1 MPSFACNTVF
11 WGCIPVNVPVVMK
24 KIVVSVLIAFTLVS
38 SANAAKATPP
48 LEALLPAGTVLVLAA
63 PNYASAKKHFKAS
76 ASGRFWDS
84 AEFKPF
90 RKKLAAGFEANV
102 MAEIEEELAI
112 DFDAFEKMASG
123 SVALAVVPGQD
134 AGEEP
139 ALLLLLDAGRKSVTL
154 RRALS
159 RLERD
164 WKKDDREVS
173 ETEIGGVDFTTVSD
187 PEGDQQVHIGR
198 VGAQLFVG
206 TKSAQIEGVLARLN
220 GKGSGTLADN
230 PAFAA
235 DHGAVLKGADFYVWA
250 NPGAVLPQL
259 LDNLPDGAELGIDFG
274 EVVGALGINGLGTFA
289 MAYSERPSGAHYELF
304 IGLPKANRK
313 GLFSLLETKQAD
325 ASPPPFVPANVGGF
339 LRWRLNMDAAWK
351 NLEKLLLE
359 LSPDVA
365 NMVEFTVGLLGKDK
379 DSNFDFKKS
388 FLNNFGDDLI
398 LYQMPPKSSALN
410 DIGAGPIVVLV
421 KSPNPDELI
430 KGIGAVPGILPPPL
444 NEAAMLPRRLGDHTV
459 YSFELAEFPDPSTGE
474 LVKMELLLAARDGY
488 MAVSTDA
495 DLLQMFLDGK
505 TMGSLAKRDGL
516 ATAAT
521 SVGGMDSGFFS
532 YQNDRDMVLSTMD
545 TLRDNAD
552 QFDMIFSMIPMDG
565 FGEVS
570 LSEWLD
576 FSLLPTGSKIAKY
589 FDFTVYGAETND
601 RGISLKMF
609 SPRPATLKR

>member
-1 MPSFACNTVF
+1 
-11 WGCIPVNVPVVMK
+11 MK
-24 KIVVSVLIAFTLVS
+24 KIVVSVLIAFTLVL

-505 TMGSLAKRDGL
+505 TMGSLAKRDRL

-521 SVGGMDSGFFS
+521 SVGGMDSGIFG
-532 YQNDRDMVLSTMD
+532 YQNDRDMVLSTID
-545 TLRDNAD
+545 TLRDNTD
-552 QFDMIFSMIPMDG
+552 QFDMILSMIPMDDL
-565 FGEVS
+565 GEVS
-570 LSEWLD
+570 LGEWLD

>member
-1 MPSFACNTVF
+1 
-11 WGCIPVNVPVVMK
+11 MK
-24 KIVVSVLIAFTLVS
+24 KIVVSILVGFTLVS
-38 SANAAKATPP
+38 SAKAAKAAPS
-48 LEALLPAGTVLVLAA
+48 LEALLPAETVLVVAA
-63 PNYASAKKHFKAS
+63 PNYASAKKHFKDS
-76 ASGRFWDS
+76 ASGQFWDS

-90 RKKLAAGFEANV
+90 RKKLADGFEANV
-102 MAEIEEELAI
+102 LAGIEEQLAI
-112 DFDAFEKMASG
+112 DFEAFEKMASG
-123 SVALAVVPGQD
+123 PVALAVVPGQD

-139 ALLLLLDAGRKSVTL
+139 VLLLLLDAGRKSATL
-154 RRALS
+154 RRTLS

-173 ETEIGGVDFTTVSD
+173 ETEIGGVDFTTVRD
-187 PEGDQQVHIGR
+187 LEGDRQVHIGR
-198 VGAQLFVG
+198 VGAQLVVG
-206 TKSAQIEGVLARLN
+206 TKPAQIEGVLARLN
-220 GKGSGTLADN
+220 GKGAGALAGN

-235 DHGAVLKGADFYVWA
+235 DHGAVLKGADFYVWS

-259 LDNLPDGAELGIDFG
+259 LDNLPDGAEVGIDFG
-274 EVVGALGINGLGTFA
+274 EVLGALGIDGLGTLA
-289 MAYSERPSGAHYELF
+289 MAYSERPDGAHSELF
-304 IGLPKANRK
+304 IGLPKAKRK
-313 GLFSLLETKQAD
+313 GLFGLLETKRAD
-325 ASPPPFVPANVGGF
+325 TSPPPFVPANVGAF
-339 LRWRLNMDAAWK
+339 SRWRLDMDAAWK

-379 DSNFDFKKS
+379 DSNFDFRKS
-388 FLNNFGDDLI
+388 FLNNFSDDLI
-398 LYQMPPKSSALN
+398 VYQMPPKGTALN
-410 DIGAGPIVVLV
+410 DIGAGPMVVLV

-430 KGIGAVPGILPPPL
+430 KGVGAVPGILPPPL

-521 SVGGMDSGFFS
+521 SVGGMDSGIFG
-532 YQNDRDMVLSTMD
+532 YQNDRDMVLSTID
-545 TLRDNAD
+545 TLRDNTD
-552 QFDMIFSMIPMDG
+552 QFDMILSMIPMDDL
-565 FGEVS
+565 GEVS
-570 LSEWLD
+570 LGEWLD

>member
-1 MPSFACNTVF
+1 
-11 WGCIPVNVPVVMK
+11 MK
-24 KIVVSVLIAFTLVS
+24 KIVVSILVGFTLVS
-38 SANAAKATPP
+38 SAKAAKAAPS
-48 LEALLPAGTVLVLAA
+48 LEALLPAETVLVVAA
-63 PNYASAKKHFKAS
+63 PNYASAKKHFKDS
-76 ASGRFWDS
+76 ASGQFWDS

-90 RKKLAAGFEANV
+90 RKKLADGFEANV
-102 MAEIEEELAI
+102 LAGIEEELAI
-112 DFDAFEKMASG
+112 DFEAFEEMASG
-123 SVALAVVPGQD
+123 PVALAVVPGQD

-139 ALLLLLDAGRKSVTL
+139 ALLLLLDAGRKSATL
-154 RRALS
+154 RRTLS

-173 ETEIGGVDFTTVSD
+173 ETEIGGVDFTTVRD
-187 PEGDQQVHIGR
+187 LEGDRQVHIGR
-198 VGAQLFVG
+198 VGAQLVVG
-206 TKSAQIEGVLARLN
+206 TKPAQIEGVLARLN
-220 GKGSGTLADN
+220 GKGAGTLAGS

-259 LDNLPDGAELGIDFG
+259 LDNLPDGAEVGIDFG
-274 EVVGALGINGLGTFA
+274 EVVGALGIDGLGTLA
-289 MAYSERPSGAHYELF
+289 MAYSERPDGAHSELF
-304 IGLPKANRK
+304 IGLPKAKRK
-313 GLFSLLETKQAD
+313 GLFGLLETKRAD
-325 ASPPPFVPANVGGF
+325 TSPPPFVPANVGAF
-339 LRWRLNMDAAWK
+339 SRWRLDMDAAWK

-388 FLNNFGDDLI
+388 FLHNFGDDLI
-398 LYQMPPKSSALN
+398 VYQMPPKGTALN
-410 DIGAGPIVVLV
+410 DIGAGPMVVLV

-474 LVKMELLLAARDGY
+474 LVKMELLLAARNGY
-488 MAVSTDA
+488 MAAATDA
-495 DLLQMFLDGK
+495 DLLQAFLDGK
-505 TMGSLAKRDGL
+505 TNGGLAKRDGL
-516 ATAAT
+516 TAAT
-521 SVGGMDSGFFS
+521 ALVGGMDSGFFG

-552 QFDMIFSMIPMDG
+552 QFDMIFSMIPTDG

-589 FDFTVYGAETND
+589 FDFTVYGAETDD
-601 RGISLKMF
+601 RGISLKTF
-609 SPRPATLKR
+609 SPRQATLKR

>member
-1 MPSFACNTVF
+1 
-11 WGCIPVNVPVVMK
+11 MK
-24 KIVVSVLIAFTLVS
+24 KIIVHALISFTLIL
-38 SANAAKATPP
+38 SAEAAEDTKS
-48 LEALLPAGTVLVLAA
+48 LEALLPAETVLVMAA
-63 PNYASAKKHFKAS
+63 PNYASAKKHFKGGA
-76 ASGRFWDS
+76 AARFWDS

-90 RKKLAAGFEANV
+90 RKKLVNGFEENV
-102 MAEIEEELAI
+102 LVTIEEELAI
-112 DFDAFEKMASG
+112 DFEAFEEMASG
-123 SVALAVVPGQD
+123 PVALAVVPGLA

-139 ALLLLLDAGRKSVTL
+139 ALLLLLDAGRKSFAL
-154 RRALS
+154 RRTLS
-159 RLERD
+159 RMERE
-164 WKKDDREVS
+164 WKKADRKVS
-173 ETEIGGVDFTTVSD
+173 ETEIGGVDFTTLSE
-187 PEGDQQVHIGR
+187 PEGNRQMHVGR
-198 VGAQLFVG
+198 VGAQLIIG
-206 TKSAQIEGVLARLN
+206 TKPAQIEGVLARLN
-220 GKGSGTLADN
+220 GKGDGTLADN
-230 PAFAA
+230 AAFAA
-235 DHGAVLKGADFYVWA
+235 SHSALLKEADFYVWA
-250 NPGAVLPQL
+250 NPSAVLPQL
-259 LDNLPDGAELGIDFG
+259 LDNLPNGAELGIDFG
-274 EVVGALGINGLGTFA
+274 EVVSALGIKGLGTFA

-313 GLFSLLETKQAD
+313 GLFGLLETKRAD

-339 LRWRLNMDAAWK
+339 LRWRLDMDAAWK
-351 NLEKLLLE
+351 NLDKLLLE

-379 DSNFDFKKS
+379 DANFDFRKS

-398 LYQMPPKSSALN
+398 LYQMPPKGTALN
-410 DIGAGPIVVLV
+410 GIGAGPIVVLV

-444 NEAAMLPRRLGDHTV
+444 NETAMLPRRLGDHTV

-488 MAVSTDA
+488 MAVATDT
-495 DLLQMFLDGK
+495 DLLQVFLDGK
-505 TMGSLAKRDGL
+505 TSSSLAKRDGL
-516 ATAAT
+516 ATAAA
-521 SVGGMDSGFFS
+521 SVGGMDSGIFG
-532 YQNDRDMVLSTMD
+532 YQNDRNMVLNTMD

-552 QFDMIFSMIPMDG
+552 QFDMILSMIPTDG

>member
-1 MPSFACNTVF
+1 
-11 WGCIPVNVPVVMK
+11 MK
-24 KIVVSVLIAFTLVS
+24 KIIVSVLIAFTLVS

-48 LEALLPAGTVLVLAA
+48 LEALLPAGTVLVVAA

-164 WKKDDREVS
+164 WKKNDREVS

-325 ASPPPFVPANVGGF
+325 ASPPPFVPSNVGGF

-521 SVGGMDSGFFS
+521 SVGGMDSGIFG
-532 YQNDRDMVLSTMD
+532 YQNDRDMVLSTID
-545 TLRDNAD
+545 TLRDNTD
-552 QFDMIFSMIPMDG
+552 QFDMILSMIPMDDL
-565 FGEVS
+565 GEVS
-570 LSEWLD
+570 LGEWLD

>member
-1 MPSFACNTVF
+1 
-11 WGCIPVNVPVVMK
+11 MK
-24 KIVVSVLIAFTLVS
+24 KIIVSVLIAFTLVS

-48 LEALLPAGTVLVLAA
+48 LEALLPAGTVLVVAA

-112 DFDAFEKMASG
+112 DFEAFEKMASG
-123 SVALAVVPGQD
+123 SVALAILPGQD

-139 ALLLLLDAGRKSVTL
+139 AALLLLDAGRKSVTL

-198 VGAQLFVG
+198 VGAQLVVG

-220 GKGSGTLADN
+220 GKGGGTLADN

-235 DHGAVLKGADFYVWA
+235 DHGLVLKGAEFYVWA
-250 NPGAVLPQL
+250 YPGAVLTQL

-430 KGIGAVPGILPPPL
+430 KGVGAVPGILPPPL

-521 SVGGMDSGFFS
+521 SVGGMDSGIFG
-532 YQNDRDMVLSTMD
+532 YQNDRDMVLSTID
-545 TLRDNAD
+545 TLRDNTD
-552 QFDMIFSMIPMDG
+552 QFDMILSMIPMDDL
-565 FGEVS
+565 GEVS
-570 LSEWLD
+570 LGEWLD

>member
-1 MPSFACNTVF
+1 
-11 WGCIPVNVPVVMK
+11 MK
-24 KIVVSVLIAFTLVS
+24 KIVVSILVGFTLVS
-38 SANAAKATPP
+38 SAKAAKAAPS
-48 LEALLPAGTVLVLAA
+48 LEALLPAETVLVVAA

-76 ASGRFWDS
+76 ASGQFWDS

-90 RKKLAAGFEANV
+90 RKKLADGFEANV
-102 MAEIEEELAI
+102 LAGIEEELAI
-112 DFDAFEKMASG
+112 DFEAFEEMASG
-123 SVALAVVPGQD
+123 PVALAVVPGQD

-139 ALLLLLDAGRKSVTL
+139 ALLMLLDAGRKSVTL
-154 RRALS
+154 RRTLS

-164 WKKDDREVS
+164 WRKNDREVS
-173 ETEIGGVDFTTVSD
+173 ETEIGGVDFTTVRD
-187 PEGDQQVHIGR
+187 PEGDRQVHIGR
-198 VGAQLFVG
+198 VGAQLVVG

-220 GKGSGTLADN
+220 GKGAGALAGN

-235 DHGAVLKGADFYVWA
+235 DHGAVLRGADFYVWA

-259 LDNLPDGAELGIDFG
+259 LDNLPDGAEVGIDFG
-274 EVVGALGINGLGTFA
+274 EVVGALGIDGLGTLA
-289 MAYSERPSGAHYELF
+289 MAYSERPDGAHSELF
-304 IGLPKANRK
+304 IGLPKAKRK
-313 GLFSLLETKQAD
+313 GLFGLLETKRAD
-325 ASPPPFVPANVGGF
+325 TSPPPFVPANVGAF
-339 LRWRLNMDAAWK
+339 SRWRLDMDAAWK
-351 NLEKLLLE
+351 NLEKLMLE

-379 DSNFDFKKS
+379 DSNFDFRKS

-398 LYQMPPKSSALN
+398 IYQMPPKDTALN
-410 DIGAGPIVVLV
+410 DIGAGPMVVLV

-459 YSFELAEFPDPSTGE
+459 YGFELAEFPDPSTGE
-474 LVKMELLLAARDGY
+474 LVKMELLLAARNGY
-488 MAVSTDA
+488 MAAATDA
-495 DLLQMFLDGK
+495 DLLQAFLDGK
-505 TMGSLAKRDGL
+505 TNGGLAKRDGL
-516 ATAAT
+516 AAAT
-521 SVGGMDSGFFS
+521 VLVGGMDSGFFG

-552 QFDMIFSMIPMDG
+552 QFDMIFSMIPTDG

-589 FDFTVYGAETND
+589 FDFTVYGAETDD
-601 RGISLKMF
+601 RGISLKTF
-609 SPRPATLKR
+609 SPRQATLKR

>member
-1 MPSFACNTVF
+1 
-11 WGCIPVNVPVVMK
+11 MK

-187 PEGDQQVHIGR
+187 PDGDQQVHIGR

-521 SVGGMDSGFFS
+521 SVGGMDSGIFG
-532 YQNDRDMVLSTMD
+532 YQNDRDMVLSTID
-545 TLRDNAD
+545 TLRDNTD
-552 QFDMIFSMIPMDG
+552 QFDMILSMIPMDDL
-565 FGEVS
+565 GEVS
-570 LSEWLD
+570 LGEWLD

-589 FDFTVYGAETND
+589 FAFPVYGAETND

>member
-1 MPSFACNTVF
+1 
-11 WGCIPVNVPVVMK
+11 MK
-24 KIVVSVLIAFTLVS
+24 KIVISILVGFTLVS
-38 SANAAKATPP
+38 SAKAAKAAPS
-48 LEALLPAGTVLVLAA
+48 LEALLPAETVLVVAA

-76 ASGRFWDS
+76 ASGQFWDS

-90 RKKLAAGFEANV
+90 RKKLADGFEANV
-102 MAEIEEELAI
+102 LAGIEEELAI
-112 DFDAFEKMASG
+112 DFEAFEEMASG
-123 SVALAVVPGQD
+123 PVALAVVPGQD

-139 ALLLLLDAGRKSVTL
+139 ALLLLLDAGRKSATL
-154 RRALS
+154 RRTLS

-164 WKKDDREVS
+164 WRKDDREVS
-173 ETEIGGVDFTTVSD
+173 ETEIGGVDFTTVRD
-187 PEGDQQVHIGR
+187 PEGDRQVHIGR
-198 VGAQLFVG
+198 VGAQLVVG

-220 GKGSGTLADN
+220 GKGAGALAGS

-250 NPGAVLPQL
+250 NPSAVLPQL
-259 LDNLPDGAELGIDFG
+259 LDNLPDGAEVGIDFG
-274 EVVGALGINGLGTFA
+274 EVVGALGIDGLGTLA
-289 MAYSERPSGAHYELF
+289 MAYSERPDGAHSELF
-304 IGLPKANRK
+304 IGLPKAKRK
-313 GLFSLLETKQAD
+313 GLFGLLETKRAD
-325 ASPPPFVPANVGGF
+325 TSPPPFVPANVGAF
-339 LRWRLNMDAAWK
+339 SRWRLDMDAAWK

-379 DSNFDFKKS
+379 DSTFDFRKS

-398 LYQMPPKSSALN
+398 VYQMPPKGTALN
-410 DIGAGPIVVLV
+410 DIGAGPMVVLV

-459 YSFELAEFPDPSTGE
+459 YGFELAEFPDPSTGE
-474 LVKMELLLAARDGY
+474 LVKMELLLAARNGY
-488 MAVSTDA
+488 MAAATDA
-495 DLLQMFLDGK
+495 DLLQAFLDGK
-505 TMGSLAKRDGL
+505 TNGGLAKRDGL
-516 ATAAT
+516 AAAT
-521 SVGGMDSGFFS
+521 VLVGGMDSGFFG

-552 QFDMIFSMIPMDG
+552 QFDMIFSMIPTDG

-589 FDFTVYGAETND
+589 FDFTVYGAETDD
-601 RGISLKMF
+601 RGISLKTF
-609 SPRPATLKR
+609 SPRQATLKR

>member
-1 MPSFACNTVF
+1 
-11 WGCIPVNVPVVMK
+11 MK
-24 KIVVSVLIAFTLVS
+24 KIVISILVGFTLVS
-38 SANAAKATPP
+38 SAKAAKAAPS
-48 LEALLPAGTVLVLAA
+48 LEALLPAETVLVVAA
-63 PNYASAKKHFKAS
+63 PNYASAKKHFKDS
-76 ASGRFWDS
+76 ASGQFWDS

-90 RKKLAAGFEANV
+90 RKKLADGFEANV
-102 MAEIEEELAI
+102 LAGIEEELAI
-112 DFDAFEKMASG
+112 DFEAFEKMASG
-123 SVALAVVPGQD
+123 PVALAVVPGQD

-139 ALLLLLDAGRKSVTL
+139 ALLMLLDAGRKSVTL
-154 RRALS
+154 RRTLS

-164 WKKDDREVS
+164 WRKNDREVS

-187 PEGDQQVHIGR
+187 PEGDRQVHIGR
-198 VGAQLFVG
+198 VGAQLVVG
-206 TKSAQIEGVLARLN
+206 TKPAQIEGVLARLN
-220 GKGSGTLADN
+220 GKGAGALAGN

-235 DHGAVLKGADFYVWA
+235 DHGAVLRGADFYVWA

-259 LDNLPDGAELGIDFG
+259 LDNLPDGAEVGIDFG
-274 EVVGALGINGLGTFA
+274 EVVGALGIDGLGTLA
-289 MAYSERPSGAHYELF
+289 MAYSERPDGAHSELF
-304 IGLPKANRK
+304 IGLPKAKRK
-313 GLFSLLETKQAD
+313 GLFGLLETKRAD
-325 ASPPPFVPANVGGF
+325 TSPPPFVPANVGAF
-339 LRWRLNMDAAWK
+339 SRWRLDMDAAWK

-379 DSNFDFKKS
+379 DSNFDFRKS

-398 LYQMPPKSSALN
+398 IYQMPPKGTALN
-410 DIGAGPIVVLV
+410 DIGAGPMVVLV

-430 KGIGAVPGILPPPL
+430 KGVGAVPGILPPPL

-474 LVKMELLLAARDGY
+474 LVKMELLLAARNGY
-488 MAVSTDA
+488 MAAATDA
-495 DLLQMFLDGK
+495 DLLQAFLDGK
-505 TMGSLAKRDGL
+505 TNGGLAKRDGL
-516 ATAAT
+516 AAAT
-521 SVGGMDSGFFS
+521 VLVGGMDSGFFG

-552 QFDMIFSMIPMDG
+552 QFDMIFSMIPTDG

-589 FDFTVYGAETND
+589 FDFTVYGAETDD
-601 RGISLKMF
+601 RGISLKTF
-609 SPRPATLKR
+609 SPRQATLKR

>member
-1 MPSFACNTVF
+1 
-11 WGCIPVNVPVVMK
+11 MK
-24 KIVVSVLIAFTLVS
+24 KIIVPALISFTLIL
-38 SANAAKATPP
+38 SAEAAEDTKS
-48 LEALLPAGTVLVLAA
+48 LESLLPAETVLVMAA
-63 PNYASAKKHFKAS
+63 PNYASAKKHFKGGAS
-76 ASGRFWDS
+76 ARFWDS

-90 RKKLAAGFEANV
+90 RKKLVNGFEENLLV
-102 MAEIEEELAI
+102 RIEEELAI
-112 DFDAFEKMASG
+112 DFEAFEEMASG
-123 SVALAVVPGQD
+123 PVALAVVPGLA

-139 ALLLLLDAGRKSVTL
+139 ALLLLLDAGRKSFAL
-154 RRALS
+154 RRTLS
-159 RLERD
+159 RMERD
-164 WKKDDREVS
+164 WKKADRKVS
-173 ETEIGGVDFTTVSD
+173 ETEIGGVDFTTLSE
-187 PEGDQQVHIGR
+187 PEGNRQMHVGR
-198 VGAQLFVG
+198 VGAQLIIG
-206 TKSAQIEGVLARLN
+206 TKPAQIEGVLARLN
-220 GKGSGTLADN
+220 GKGDGTLADN
-230 PAFAA
+230 AAFAA
-235 DHGAVLKGADFYVWA
+235 SHSALLKEADFYVWA
-250 NPGAVLPQL
+250 NPSAVLPQL

-274 EVVGALGINGLGTFA
+274 EVVSALGINGLGTFA

-304 IGLPKANRK
+304 IGLPKAKRK
-313 GLFSLLETKQAD
+313 GLFGLLETKRAD

-339 LRWRLNMDAAWK
+339 LRWRLDMDAAWK
-351 NLEKLLLE
+351 NLDKLLLE

-379 DSNFDFKKS
+379 DANFDFRKS

-398 LYQMPPKSSALN
+398 LYQMPPKGTALN
-410 DIGAGPIVVLV
+410 GIGAGPIVVLV

-444 NEAAMLPRRLGDHTV
+444 NETAMLPRRLGDHTV

-488 MAVSTDA
+488 MAVATDT

-505 TMGSLAKRDGL
+505 TSGSLAKRDGL
-516 ATAAT
+516 ATAAA
-521 SVGGMDSGFFS
+521 SVGGMDSGIFG
-532 YQNDRDMVLSTMD
+532 YQNDRNMVLNTMD

-552 QFDMIFSMIPMDG
+552 QFDMILSMIPTDG

>member
-1 MPSFACNTVF
+1 
-11 WGCIPVNVPVVMK
+11 MK
-24 KIVVSVLIAFTLVS
+24 KIIVQALISFTLIL
-38 SANAAKATPP
+38 SAEAAEDTKS
-48 LEALLPAGTVLVLAA
+48 LEALLPAETVLVMAA
-63 PNYASAKKHFKAS
+63 PNYASAKKHFKGGA
-76 ASGRFWDS
+76 AARFWDS

-90 RKKLAAGFEANV
+90 RKKLVNGFEENV
-102 MAEIEEELAI
+102 LVTIEEELAI
-112 DFDAFEKMASG
+112 DFEAFEEMASG
-123 SVALAVVPGQD
+123 PVALAVVPGLA

-139 ALLLLLDAGRKSVTL
+139 ALLLLLEAGRKSFAL
-154 RRALS
+154 RRTLS
-159 RLERD
+159 RMERE
-164 WKKDDREVS
+164 WKKADRKVS
-173 ETEIGGVDFTTVSD
+173 ETEIGGVDFTTLSE
-187 PEGDQQVHIGR
+187 PEGNRQMHVGR
-198 VGAQLFVG
+198 VGAQLIIG
-206 TKSAQIEGVLARLN
+206 TKPAQIEGVLARLN
-220 GKGSGTLADN
+220 GKGDGTLADN
-230 PAFAA
+230 AAFAA
-235 DHGAVLKGADFYVWA
+235 SHSALLKEADFYVWA
-250 NPGAVLPQL
+250 NPSAVLPQL

-274 EVVGALGINGLGTFA
+274 EVVSALGINGLGTFA

-304 IGLPKANRK
+304 IGLPKAKRK
-313 GLFSLLETKQAD
+313 GLFGLLETKRAD

-339 LRWRLNMDAAWK
+339 LRWRLDMDAAWK
-351 NLEKLLLE
+351 NLDKLLLE

-379 DSNFDFKKS
+379 DANFDFRKS

-398 LYQMPPKSSALN
+398 LYQMPPKGTALN
-410 DIGAGPIVVLV
+410 GIGAGPIVVLV

-444 NEAAMLPRRLGDHTV
+444 NETTMLPRRLGDHTV

-488 MAVSTDA
+488 MAVATDT

-505 TMGSLAKRDGL
+505 TSGSLAKRDGL
-516 ATAAT
+516 ATAAA
-521 SVGGMDSGFFS
+521 SVGGMDSGIFG
-532 YQNDRDMVLSTMD
+532 YQNDRNMVLNTMD

-552 QFDMIFSMIPMDG
+552 QFDMILSMIPTDG

>member
-521 SVGGMDSGFFS
+521 SVGGMDSGIFG
-532 YQNDRDMVLSTMD
+532 YQNDRDMVLSTID
-545 TLRDNAD
+545 TLRDNTD
-552 QFDMIFSMIPMDG
+552 QFDMILSMIPMDNL
-565 FGEVS
+565 GEVS
-570 LSEWLD
+570 LGEWLD